1 MDSQSTN
8 HPTGDAQQAGTVAP
22 ATRPIRARLNPLT
35 TLVIGL
41 VVGTLVGYVGR
52 PLVTARPLNSA
63 VTPAGAANPAI
74 TGKVAPSTTMDAV
87 VVQTRHFKGNANAP
101 VTIIEFGDFQ

>member
-8 HPTGDAQQAGTVAP
+8 YPTGDAQQAGTVAP

-41 VVGTLVGYVGR
+41 VAGMLAGFFGR
-52 PLVTARPLNSA
+52 PLVTARPLDST
-63 VTPAGAANPAI
+63 VTSANPAA
-74 TGKVAPSTTMDAV
+74 GKAVPSMDAV
-87 VVQTRHFKGNANAP
+87 VAQTRHFKGNANAP